1 MKEVLSTFKKACSL
15 STSLYKMGLSS
26 LFLRTILFS
35 CVALGC
41 FNPVVVVGNERSAL
55 DIQEVDEDTRAGSGN
70 GTDTDDEDAVT
81 ENGMDESDD
90 GLSADDFDE
99 AVLVNDSNETV
110 NVMELIL

>member
-1 MKEVLSTFKKACSL
+1 MTAPLNWTLYFSL
-15 STSLYKMGLSS
+15 
-26 LFLRTILFS
+26 
-35 CVALGC
+35 
-41 FNPVVVVGNERSAL
+41 ERSAL
-55 DIQEVDEDTRAGSGN
+55 DIQEGDEETRAGSGN

-110 NVMELIL
+110 NVMEANIGN

>member
-1 MKEVLSTFKKACSL
+1 MGSL

-55 DIQEVDEDTRAGSGN
+55 DIQEGDEETRAGSGNGN
-70 GTDTDDEDAVT
+70 GTDTDDEDEDAVT
-81 ENGMDESDD
+81 ESGMDESDD
-90 GLSADDFDE
+90 GLSADDFND
-99 AVLVNDSNETV
+99 AVLVNDSNETA
-110 NVMELIL
+110 NVM

>member
-1 MKEVLSTFKKACSL
+1 MGSL
-15 STSLYKMGLSS
+15 SASLYKMGLSS

-55 DIQEVDEDTRAGSGN
+55 DIQEGDEETRAGN

-90 GLSADDFDE
+90 GLSADDFND
-99 AVLVNDSNETV
+99 AVLINDSNETV
-110 NVMELIL
+110 NVME